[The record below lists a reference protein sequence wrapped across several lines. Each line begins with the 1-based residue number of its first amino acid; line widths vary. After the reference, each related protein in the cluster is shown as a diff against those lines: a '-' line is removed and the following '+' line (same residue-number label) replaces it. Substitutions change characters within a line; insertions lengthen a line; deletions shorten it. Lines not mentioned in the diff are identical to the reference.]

1 MPVYFRSTPV
11 NEPFAFDSIG
21 NHWRQGMVCRPR
33 GYPLY
38 HYLQTEHGRGRIEVK
53 NQTYILNEGEGLLI
67 APFIS
72 HSYLGETD
80 EWFTSFATFTGTAE
94 STIPHILKNRS
105 IIFTDR
111 EQGKQISSIIS
122 DVVQQYAAPPL
133 NARSLSIDCYSLLMH
148 FVDGIYTSDLK
159 NDPPYERY
167 ILPSI
172 KEIETNYHSKLTVQ
186 ELSQKVFVTPQYLS
200 RLFGRFLGCSA
211 YEYLTS
217 FRISKARELL
227 ITHPRM
233 EIQNVAHRTGFE
245 DASHFIAMFKK
256 KTGTTP
262 KEFRVL
268 YRLRE

>member
-1 MPVYFRSTPV
+1 MPIYFRSTPV

-21 NHWRQGMVCRPR
+21 NHWKQEMVCRPQ
-33 GYPLY
+33 GYPIY
-38 HYLQTEHGRGRIEVK
+38 HYLQTEQGRGRIEIK
-53 NQTYILNEGEGLLI
+53 NQKYILNEGEGLLI

-72 HSYLGETD
+72 HSYFGETK
-80 EWFTSFATFTGTAE
+80 EWITSFATFTGTAE

-111 EQGKQISSIIS
+111 EQGDRINAIIS
-122 DVVQQYAAPPL
+122 DVVQKYECSMP
-133 NARSLSIDCYSLLMH
+133 NALSLSIDCYSLLMH
-148 FVDGIYTSDLK
+148 FVDGIYTSDMES
-159 NDPPYERY
+159 DPLYERY

-172 KEIETNYHSKLTVQ
+172 KEIETNYHSRLTVQ
-186 ELSQKVFVTPQYLS
+186 ELSRKVYVTPQYLS
-200 RLFGRFLGCSA
+200 RLFRRFLGCSA
-211 YEYLTS
+211 YEYLTA
-217 FRISKARELL
+217 FRINKARELL

-233 EIQNVAHRTGFE
+233 EIQNIAHQAGFE
-245 DASHFIAMFKK
+245 DTSHFIAMFKK

>member
-1 MPVYFRSTPV
+1 MPIYFRSTPV
-11 NEPFAFDSIG
+11 HEPFAFDSIG
-21 NHWRQGMVCRPR
+21 NQWKQEQVSRPK

-38 HYLQTEHGRGRIEVK
+38 HFLQTEQGCGRIEIK
-53 NQTYILNEGEGLLI
+53 NQTYILHEGEGILI

-72 HSYLGETD
+72 HSYSGETE
-80 EWFTSFATFTGTAE
+80 EWITSFATITGTAE
-94 STIPHILKNRS
+94 STIPQLLKNRAVIS
-105 IIFTDR
+105 TDSD
-111 EQGKQISSIIS
+111 QGRQISLIIN
-122 DVVQQYAAPPL
+122 DAVRKYTAPGL
-133 NARSLSIDCYSLLMH
+133 NDRSLSIDCYSLLMQ
-148 FVDGIYTSDLK
+148 FVDGFYSSDPK
-159 NDPPYERY
+159 NDPLYEQY

-172 KEIETNYHSKLTVQ
+172 KEIETNYHSRLTVQ
-186 ELSQKVFVTPQYLS
+186 ELSRKVYVTPQYLS

-233 EIQNVAHRTGFE
+233 EIQAIAHQTGFE

-268 YRLRE
+268 YQLRE

>member
-1 MPVYFRSTPV
+1 MSIYFRSTPV

-21 NHWRQGMVCRPR
+21 NHWKQEMICRPK

-38 HYLQTEHGRGRIEVK
+38 HYLMTEQGRGRVEIK
-53 NQTYILNEGEGLLI
+53 NQTHFLNEGEGILI

-72 HSYLGETD
+72 HSYFGETD
-80 EWFTSFATFTGTAE
+80 EWITSFATFTGTAQ
-94 STIPHILKNRS
+94 SSLSNILKNRS
-105 IIFTDR
+105 LIFTSK
-111 EQGKQISSIIS
+111 EQAADISRLIS
-122 DVVQQYAAPPL
+122 DVARKYEDPHA
-133 NARSLSIDCYSLLMH
+133 NARTLSIDCYSLLMH
-148 FVDGIYTSDLK
+148 FVSGIYGNDPK
-159 NDPPYERY
+159 NDPLYERY
-167 ILPSI
+167 LLPVI
-172 KEIETNYHSKLTVQ
+172 KEIETNYYSRLTMQ
-186 ELSQKVFVTPQYLS
+186 ELSRKVYVTPQYLS
-200 RLFGRFLGCSA
+200 RLFGRFMGCSP

-233 EIQNVAHRTGFE
+233 EIQNIAHQTGFE

-262 KEFRVL
+262 GEFRVL